1 MSLWDTIGESFDDGF
16 GQLLEAGLDR
26 AAQEIAPNRSNESA
40 QPKTAPVN
48 EDVGRNAD
56 GTTVSSA
63 VYQYPTGTILSG
75 VSNGKLL
82 LAGGAVV
89 VLLGLL
95 FIERGRGR

>member
-1 MSLWDTIGESFDDGF
+1 MSLWDTLGDSFEDGF
-16 GQLLEAGLDR
+16 GQLIDAGLDR
-26 AAQEIAPNRSNESA
+26 AAREIAPKKSNESA
-40 QPKTAPVN
+40 QPKTAPVV

-56 GTTVSSA
+56 GSRVA
-63 VYQYPTGTILSG
+63 QPVYQYPTGTILPG